1 MSDFDK
7 LVSRFGAEAQKR
19 LSSLV
24 SGRPEEQLR
33 NPLEILI
40 PGIAELCGLPTGSV
54 FLVPETP
61 MPELAIRPDFAV
73 MRKRGKASELLGFIE
88 IKAPGKGAD
97 PRRFTNAHDKNQW
110 EKLKALPNLIYTD
123 GNEFSVWHDGELQ
136 AERSKSG
143 IVKLSG
149 DIHSAGASLT
159 APAELQSAF
168 HSFLTW
174 TPIAPRNAR
183 ELARMSARL
192 CRLLRDEALE
202 RLEAKDKKFADLRSD
217 WRQILFPEAKDK
229 QFADGYAQAVVF
241 GLLMARARGVSL
253 ADGIDHA
260 ASELR
265 STDSL
270 IGTAL
275 GFLTANPDTL
285 SVSLKTLT
293 RVLDV
298 VDWPTVSKG
307 DDDAWLYFYEFFLET
322 YDNKLRKQTGSYYTP
337 PEVVQAMVRLTDE
350 ALRDPKRFGLTG
362 GLRADE
368 VVVLDPAV
376 GTGTYLLGILRH
388 VVQRVE
394 ADLGAGAVPGAID
407 AMAKRL
413 IGFELQFGPFVVA
426 QLRLISELVE
436 LTGLKDVQPR
446 LFITDTLSDPEES
459 RARLPSLFAPLTDSY
474 QEANRIKGQE
484 PITVVIGNPP
494 YKKNADGRGAWIEN
508 GRAKKNKGKL
518 RSAAPLD
525 DWTKATPKE
534 WNAGPHLK
542 HLKNLYVYFWRWAT
556 WKVFGDPPAEGEA
569 PRADRKGV
577 VCFITVA
584 GFLNG
589 PGFQKM
595 RADLRRDADEIW
607 VIDATPEGLQP
618 PVNSRIFQGVQQPV
632 CIVIAARNTEAG
644 TTDPAT
650 VRFRRLP
657 AGRRESKF
665 AALASIGL
673 NDSEWEICPEQPR
686 APFLPTAQ
694 AGWGSYAPIDDMFI
708 WDGSG
713 VMPGRTWV
721 ISPDSESLAA
731 RWTALKSETD
741 QVKQAGLFHPHLRKG
756 KPGDKHID
764 KPLKSG
770 LGRHPFRSQTVR
782 SDTGLMIS
790 PIRYSFR
797 TFDRQWI
804 IPDGRLINQPN
815 PTIWKIDSKQQ
826 IFLTAP
832 HDRTPSNGPSC
843 SFTSLIPDLH
853 HYHGRGGRAFP
864 LWADLG
870 ATQPAIRPALLT
882 RLTRDLGTPVSA
894 PDLLAYIA
902 AVAANPA
909 YTARFQS
916 DLIQPGLRIP
926 LTGRA
931 ATFTEAVE
939 IGRKVIWLHTY
950 GERFADPGAGRPSS
964 PPRAP
969 SGPTMPA
976 AGAISTDPAKFPEE
990 LRYDGAEKRLYIG
1003 DGFVENVSPEVR
1015 AYEVSGKN
1023 VIDQW
1028 FSYRRRDRTR
1038 PIIGD
1043 RRPPSPLD
1051 KVQPDSW
1058 PSIYTE
1064 DLINLLH
1071 VLTLLTELEPKQAA
1085 LLDKVCSGPLID
1097 AEILRAKGVFDDA
1110 SAATSRPGDDRQ
1122 EEMLF

>member
-1 MSDFDK
+1 MSDFNN
-7 LVSRFGAEAQKR
+7 LVARFGMEAQKR
-19 LSSLV
+19 LSSIV

-33 NPLEILI
+33 APLEILV
-40 PGIAELCGLPTGSV
+40 PGIAEICGLPAGAI

-61 MPELAIRPDFAV
+61 MPDLAIRPDFAV
-73 MRKRGKASELLGFIE
+73 MRKHGKASELLGFIE

-97 PRRFTNAHDKNQW
+97 PRRFTNAHDKKQW

-136 AERSKSG
+136 AEGSKSG

-149 DIHSAGASLT
+149 DVHSAGASLT
-159 APAELQSAF
+159 APPELQSAF

-174 TPIAPRNAR
+174 TPTAPRNAR

-192 CRLLRDEALE
+192 CRLLRDEVIE
-202 RLEAKDKKFADLRSD
+202 RLEAKDKKFAAIRAD
-217 WRQILFPEAKDK
+217 WRQILFPEADDK
-229 QFADGYAQAVVF
+229 EFADGYAQAVVF

-253 ADGIDHA
+253 TEGIDHA
-260 ASELR
+260 AGELR

-285 SVSLKTLT
+285 SVSLRTLT
-293 RVLDV
+293 RVLEV

-307 DDDAWLYFYEFFLET
+307 DDDAWLYFYEFFLEN
-322 YDNKLRKQTGSYYTP
+322 YDNKLRKLTGSYYTP

-350 ALRDPKRFGLTG
+350 ALRDPKRFGLSG

-394 ADLGAGAVPGAID
+394 ADLGAGAVPGVID
-407 AMAKRL
+407 AVAKRL

-436 LTGLKDVQPR
+436 LTGRSDISPR
-446 LFITDTLSDPEES
+446 LFVTDTLSDPDES
-459 RARLPSLFAPLTDSY
+459 RTRLPSLFAPLTDSY
-474 QEANRIKGQE
+474 EEANRIKGQE

-494 YKKNADGRGAWIEN
+494 YKEKAKGRGGWVEE
-508 GRAKKNKGKL
+508 GRPGE
-518 RSAAPLD
+518 APLMNAWGKD
-525 DWTKATPKE
+525 TPPE
-534 WNAGPHLK
+534 WNAGAHLK

-556 WKVFGDPPAEGEA
+556 WKVFGDPPAEGET
-569 PRADRKGV
+569 PRPDRKGI

-607 VIDATPEGLQP
+607 VIDATPEGYQP

-632 CIVIAARNTEAG
+632 CIVIAARNSDAG
-644 TTDPAT
+644 TPDPAT

-657 AGRRESKF
+657 TENRRDKF
-665 AALASIGL
+665 AALAAIGL
-673 NDSEWEICPEQPR
+673 NDAEWEICSNQPR
-686 APFLPTAQ
+686 APFLPA
-694 AGWGSYAPIDDMFI
+694 AEGVWGSAAPLGDIFLTES
-708 WDGSG
+708 SG
-713 VMPGRTWV
+713 VLSGRTWV
-721 ISPDSESLAA
+721 IAPDAESLRK
-731 RWTALKSETD
+731 RWRLMRDETD
-741 QVKQAGLFHPHLRKG
+741 LKRKEVLFHPTMRGGELADRHTKKVVRDGL
-756 KPGDKHID
+756 PGYE
-764 KPLKSG
+764 
-770 LGRHPFRSQTVR
+770 FRNYTVA
-782 SDTGLMIS
+782 SDTGESIP
-790 PIRYSFR
+790 PIRYAFR
-797 TFDRQWI
+797 TLDRQWI
-804 IPDGRLINQPN
+804 IPDNRLLLSARPEL
-815 PTIWKIDSKQQ
+815 WAADSDQQ
-826 IFLTAP
+826 VFLTALMAHSP
-832 HDRTPSNGPSC
+832 TAGPAL
-843 SFTSLIPDLH
+843 SFAGIMPDQH
-853 HYHGRGGRAFP
+853 HYKGSFGGRVFP
-864 LWADLG
+864 LWATRD
-870 ATQPAIRPALLT
+870 ASKPNIRSALLN
-882 RLTRDLGTPVSA
+882 RLTRDLGASVAA

-909 YTARFQS
+909 YTARFQT

-926 LTGRA
+926 LTARA
-931 ATFTEAVE
+931 DTFSEAVE

-950 GERFADPGAGRPSS
+950 GERFDDPGAGRPSG

-969 SGPTMPA
+969 AGPTMPA
-976 AGAISTDPAKFPEE
+976 AGAIPTEPAKFPNN
-990 LRYDGAEKRLYIG
+990 LRYDEAARRLHVG
-1003 DGFVENVSPEVR
+1003 EGFVENVSPEVR

-1028 FSYRRRDRTR
+1028 FSYRRLDRSR
-1038 PIIGD
+1038 PMIGD

-1064 DLINLLH
+1064 DLLNLLH
-1071 VLTLLTELEPKQAA
+1071 VLTLLTQLEPEQSK

-1097 AEILRAKGVFDDA
+1097 AEILRAQGVFDDA

-1122 EEMLF
+1122 DEMVF

>member
-1 MSDFDK
+1 MSDLND
-7 LVSRFGAEAQKR
+7 LVSRFGVEAEKR

-24 SGRPEEQLR
+24 AGNPEEQLR
-33 NPLEILI
+33 APLEILI
-40 PGIAELCGLPTGSV
+40 PGIAEICGLPNGSI

-61 MPELAIRPDFAV
+61 MPDLAIRPDFAV
-73 MRKRGKASELLGFIE
+73 MRKRGKASELLGFVE

-97 PRRFTNAHDKNQW
+97 PRRFTDTHDKKQW
-110 EKLKALPNLIYTD
+110 TKLKALPNLIYTD
-123 GNEFSVWHDGELQ
+123 GNEFSVWHNGELQ
-136 AERSKSG
+136 AEGSKSG

-149 DIHSAGASLT
+149 DVRSAGSGLT
-159 APAELQSAF
+159 APPELQSAF

-174 TPIAPRNAR
+174 KPTAPRNAR
-183 ELARMSARL
+183 DLAQMSARL
-192 CRLLRDEALE
+192 CRLLRDEVIE
-202 RLEAKDKKFADLRSD
+202 KLEAKDKKFADLRSD
-217 WRQILFPEAKDK
+217 WRQILFPEADDK
-229 QFADGYAQAVVF
+229 EFADGYAQAVVF

-275 GFLTANPDTL
+275 GFLTTNPDTL
-285 SVSLKTLT
+285 SVSLRTLT

-322 YDNKLRKQTGSYYTP
+322 YDNKLRKLTGSYYTP

-350 ALRDPKRFGLTG
+350 ALRDPKRFGLSG

-388 VVQRVE
+388 VVQSVE
-394 ADLGAGAVPGAID
+394 SDLGAGAVPGVID

-413 IGFELQFGPFVVA
+413 IGFELQFGPFVVG

-436 LTGLKDVQPR
+436 LTKRKDIQPR
-446 LFITDTLSDPEES
+446 MFITDTLSDPEES
-459 RARLPSLFAPLTDSY
+459 RTRLPSLFAPLTHSY
-474 QEANRIKGQE
+474 EEANRIKGQE

-494 YKKNADGRGAWIEN
+494 YKEKAKGRGGWVEE
-508 GRAKKNKGKL
+508 GRSGE
-518 RSAAPLD
+518 APLMNAWGKD
-525 DWTKATPKE
+525 TPSE
-534 WNAGPHLK
+534 WNAGAHFK

-556 WKVFGDPPAEGEA
+556 WKVFGDPPAEGET
-569 PRADRKGV
+569 PRADRKGI
-577 VCFITVA
+577 VCFITAA

-607 VIDATPEGLQP
+607 VIDATPEGHQP
-618 PVNSRIFQGVQQPV
+618 PVSSRIFQGVQQRV
-632 CIVIAARNTEAG
+632 CIVLAARNTDAG
-644 TTDPAT
+644 TSEPAT

-657 AGRRESKF
+657 TEHRKDKF
-665 AALASIGL
+665 AALAGIGL
-673 NDSEWEICPEQPR
+673 NDTEWETCPHQPR
-686 APFLPTAQ
+686 APFLPAAQ
-694 AGWGSYAPIDDMFI
+694 AGWGSYAPLEDVFI
-708 WDGSG
+708 WSGSG

-721 ISPDSESLAA
+721 VSPDKESISE
-731 RWTALKSETD
+731 RWDALNNISDKD
-741 QVKQAGLFHPHLRKG
+741 KQAEIFHPHLRDG

-764 KPLKSG
+764 KQLKSG
-770 LGRHPFRSQTVR
+770 LGKHEFRSQSVR
-782 SDTGLMIS
+782 VDNGTIIK
-790 PIRYSFR
+790 PVRYAFR
-797 TFDRQWI
+797 SFDRQWI
-804 IPDGRLINQPN
+804 VPDGRLINQPN
-815 PTIWKIDSKQQ
+815 PGLWANYGDNQVH
-826 IFLTAP
+826 LTALT
-832 HDRTPSNGPSC
+832 RTAPSTGPAL
-843 SFTSLIPDLH
+843 TLTNLVPDLD
-853 HYHGRGGRAFP
+853 HYRGSFGGRVFP
-864 LWADLG
+864 LWKDQVG
-870 ATQPAIRPALLT
+870 SQPNIRSALLN
-882 RLTRDLGTPVSA
+882 RLTRDLGASVTA

-909 YTARFQS
+909 YTARFQD

-926 LTGRA
+926 LTARA
-931 ATFTEAVE
+931 AAFSDAVE

-950 GERFADPGAGRPSS
+950 GERFADAGAGRPSG

-969 SGPTMPA
+969 AGPTMPA
-976 AGAISTDPAKFPEE
+976 TGAIPADPAKFPND
-990 LRYDGAEKRLYIG
+990 LSYDETAQRLHIG
-1003 DGFVENVSPEVR
+1003 EGFVENVSPEVR

-1028 FSYRRRDRTR
+1028 FSYRRLDRSR
-1038 PIIGD
+1038 PMIGD

-1064 DLINLLH
+1064 DLLNLLH
-1071 VLTLLTELEPKQAA
+1071 VLTLLTQLEPEQAT
-1085 LLDKVCSGPLID
+1085 LLDQICSGPLID
-1097 AEILRAKGVFDDA
+1097 AEILRAEGVFDDT

-1122 EEMLF
+1122 DEMLLF

>member
-7 LVSRFGAEAQKR
+7 LISRFGVEAQKR

-33 NPLEILI
+33 GPLEILV
-40 PGIAELCGLPTGSV
+40 PGIAELCGLPAGSV

-61 MPELAIRPDFAV
+61 MPDLAIRPDFAV

-88 IKAPGKGAD
+88 IKAPRKGAD
-97 PRRFTNAHDKNQW
+97 PRCFTNAHDKKQW

-136 AERSKSG
+136 AEGSKSG

-149 DIHSAGASLT
+149 DVHSAGASLT
-159 APAELQSAF
+159 APPELQSAF
-168 HSFLTW
+168 HSFLNW
-174 TPIAPRNAR
+174 TPTAPRNAR
-183 ELARMSARL
+183 ELALMSARL
-192 CRLLRDEALE
+192 CRLLRDEVLE

-229 QFADGYAQAVVF
+229 EFADGYAQAVVF

-253 ADGIDHA
+253 AEGIDHA
-260 ASELR
+260 AGELR

-275 GFLTANPDTL
+275 GFLTANPETL

-322 YDNKLRKQTGSYYTP
+322 YDNKLRKATGSYYTP
-337 PEVVQAMVRLTDE
+337 PAVVQAMVRLTDD
-350 ALRDPKRFGLTG
+350 ALRDPKRFGLSG
-362 GLRADE
+362 GLRADG

-388 VVQRVE
+388 VVRRVE
-394 ADLGAGAVPGAID
+394 ADLGAGAVPGVID

-436 LTGLKDVQPR
+436 LTRRNDIQPR

-459 RARLPSLFAPLTDSY
+459 RTRLPSLFAPLTDSY
-474 QEANRIKGQE
+474 EEANRIKGQE

-494 YKKNADGRGAWIEN
+494 YKERARGRGGWIEQ
-508 GRAKKNKGKL
+508 GRPGE
-518 RSAAPLD
+518 APLMD
-525 DWTKATPKE
+525 AWGKNTPPE
-534 WNAGPHLK
+534 WNAGAHLK
-542 HLKNLYVYFWRWAT
+542 HLKNLYVYFWRWAA

-569 PRADRKGV
+569 PRADRKGII
-577 VCFITVA
+577 CFITVA

-607 VIDATPEGLQP
+607 VIDATPEGHQP

-657 AGRRESKF
+657 AERRESKF

-673 NDSEWEICPEQPR
+673 NDSGWEDCPNQPH
-686 APFLPTAQ
+686 APFLPA
-694 AGWGSYAPIDDMFI
+694 AEGVWGSAAPLGDVFLTDS
-708 WDGSG
+708 SG
-713 VMPGRTWV
+713 VHAARSWV
-721 ISPDSESLAA
+721 IAPDADSLRR
-731 RWTALKSETD
+731 RWRILRDETD
-741 QVKQAGLFHPHLRKG
+741 PEKKEVLFHPTLRDG
-756 KPGDKHID
+756 KPADRHTRKVVRD
-764 KPLKSG
+764 G
-770 LGRHPFRSQTVR
+770 LPGHEFRDYTVSKDQGEAIAPVRYPFRT
-782 SDTGLMIS
+782 L
-790 PIRYSFR
+790 
-797 TFDRQWI
+797 DRQWI
-804 IPDGRLINQPN
+804 IPDNRLLLSARPKLWDISGP
-815 PTIWKIDSKQQ
+815 KQV
-826 IFLTAP
+826 FLTVLSSKSP
-832 HDRTPSNGPSC
+832 GSGPGL
-843 SFTSLIPDLH
+843 SFAAVPPDNDHFQGSFSGRVYSLWTNKEASHPN
-853 HYHGRGGRAFP
+853 
-864 LWADLG
+864 
-870 ATQPAIRPALLT
+870 IRPALLN

-894 PDLLAYIA
+894 PDFLAYIA
-902 AVAANPA
+902 AISANPA
-909 YTARFQS
+909 YTTRFQS

-926 LTGRA
+926 LTAKA
-931 ATFTEAVE
+931 ATFAEAVQ

-950 GERFADPGAGRPSS
+950 GERFADPGADRPSG

-976 AGAISTDPAKFPEE
+976 AGAIPTDPAKFPDE
-990 LRYDGAEKRLYIG
+990 LRYDAAAKRLYIG
-1003 DGFVENVSPEVR
+1003 EGFVENVSPEVR

-1028 FSYRRRDRTR
+1028 FSYRRLDRTR

-1051 KVQPDSW
+1051 KVQPESW
-1058 PSIYTE
+1058 PAIYTE

-1071 VLTLLTELEPKQAA
+1071 VLTLLTQLEPEQAA
-1085 LLDKVCSGPLID
+1085 LLDKVCAGPLID
-1097 AEILRAKGVFDDA
+1097 AEILRAEGVFDDA